1 MAEKPSSG
9 GQITLDQLVASASQ
23 SVLRALEEHQRQ
35 GQVPGGVKINP
46 RIWVGIWIDPVNG
59 GFEVPGQV
67 TGGSVR

>member
-9 GQITLDQLVASASQ
+9 VQITLDQLVASASQ
-23 SVLRALEEHQRQ
+23 SALRALEEHQRQ
-35 GQVPGGVKINP
+35 TPGGLKINP

-67 TGGSVR
+67 TGGRVG